1 MKTTGKNKKGTQT
14 MKFFDIQ
21 IGKNKSG
28 GRYFIAHFETN
39 SPHFTYKY
47 FHVSIEEVK
56 TGKRGIDGKHYL
68 YKLGTS
74 TYIGREIQPLV
85 CCEIENRFLLYS
97 VRFSEE
103 LFNDR
108 INALESD
115 VLNLLD
121 VWGKEHNYP
130 EIAPEGYAVM
140 TIHPKHA

>member
-1 MKTTGKNKKGTQT
+1 
-14 MKFFDIQ
+14 MKFFDIK
-21 IGKNKSG
+21 IEKKKDG

-56 TGKRGIDGKHYL
+56 TGKRGIEGKNYL

-85 CCEIENRFLLYS
+85 SCEIENRFLLYS

>member
-1 MKTTGKNKKGTQT
+1 
-14 MKFFDIQ
+14 MKFFDIK
-21 IGKNKSG
+21 IKKKKDG

-56 TGKRGIDGKHYL
+56 TGKRGIEGKHFL
-68 YKLGTS
+68 YRLGTS

-85 CCEIENRFLLYS
+85 CCEIENRFLLYNG
-97 VRFSEE
+97 RFSEE

-121 VWGKEHNYP
+121 VWGKQHNYP
-130 EIAPEGYAVM
+130 EIAPEGYE
-140 TIHPKHA
+140 TRSIHPKNA